1 MRRVAR
7 GEHMLQLILVAV
19 LAAAL
24 VGLSTVDRAPVGSRG
39 SRFGRG
45 VPADRRLT
53 MASDRFGP
61 AVAGILAALQTLAS
75 VLAVFTHARFGGGAL
90 VSMLRGMLGGLA
102 AFVTFC
108 ALIAQ
113 LIEPTGVAV
122 AFLLATVAAMLA
134 QLAAVR
140 LVSGA

>member
-1 MRRVAR
+1 
-7 GEHMLQLILVAV
+7 MLQLVLVAV

-24 VGLSTVDRAPVGSRG
+24 VGLSTVAGRRWGHEAAGLVGAFPLIVG
-39 SRFGRG
+39 
-45 VPADRRLT
+45 LT

-61 AVAGILAALQTLAS
+61 AVAGILAALPTLAS

-102 AFVTFC
+102 AFVIFC

-122 AFLLATVAAMLA
+122 AFLLATVASMLA